1 MKSGRKILASNE
13 NEKTIHK
20 NMWAEA
26 STVPRWKL
34 LAMSAYIENSKR
46 CQMNYKVC
54 ISRLQK
60 YNKPNSKPVEEK

>member
-26 STVPRWKL
+26 NTVPRWKVV
-34 LAMSAYIENSKR
+34 AMSAYIKNSGR
-46 CQMNYKVC
+46 CQMN
-54 ISRLQK
+54 
-60 YNKPNSKPVEEK
+60 